1 MEGLEPVVPEGV
13 ADCDGFEELEREGEG
28 MGAAVGVGSGGRGL
42 GRSAFRGH
50 VWVAGGS
57 ADHGLFV
64 FSVGVCGFESWGF
77 RV

>member
-1 MEGLEPVVPEGV
+1 MLLLVLVVVVE
-13 ADCDGFEELEREGEG
+13 
-28 MGAAVGVGSGGRGL
+28 GL

-77 RV
+77 RI